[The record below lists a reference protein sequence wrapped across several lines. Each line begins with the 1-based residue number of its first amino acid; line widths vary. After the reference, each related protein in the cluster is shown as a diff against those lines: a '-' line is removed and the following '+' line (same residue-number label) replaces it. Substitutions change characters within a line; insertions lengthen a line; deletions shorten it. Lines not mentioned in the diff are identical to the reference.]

1 MKAID
6 TMIKNIK
13 QAGLVMTF
21 VFIVLLFNA
30 CQQAGG
36 NVTGS
41 EFMPDMAHSIAYEA
55 NTYSYYY
62 NNTWGSK
69 EEYHAFAQPG
79 LPVAGTIARGYAGD
93 IATDGSSSHT
103 AVPMRANGHV
113 PYYYGDKEEDR
124 LRAMEEII
132 ENPFPITDKGL
143 SQGKELY
150 NIYCGICHGDK
161 GDGMGYLVREADLAK
176 GISAG
181 VYPVQPAILINEEFT
196 AASNGR
202 YYHAIVKG
210 RNLMGSY
217 ADKLSY
223 EERWQVIHYIRSLQA
238 KNLKLTYNQYENTL
252 NSIDVPAGDEI
263 ADSDI
268 HEEEHMM
275 EDNLD
280 HNGSGDHSTE
290 HDAGLEEK
298 KQQEESIIN
307 H

>member
-13 QAGLVMTF
+13 RAGLVMTI
-21 VFIVLLFNA
+21 VFMVLLFNA

-55 NTYSYYY
+55 NTYAYYY
-62 NNTWGSK
+62 NNTWGTK
-69 EEYHAFAQPG
+69 DEYHAFAQPG
-79 LPVAGTIARGYAGD
+79 LPVEGTIARGYAGD

-103 AVPMRANGHV
+103 AVPMQANGSV
-113 PYYYGDKEEDR
+113 PYYYGDTEEER
-124 LRAMEEII
+124 LRAMAEII
-132 ENPFPITDKGL
+132 ENPYPITDKGL
-143 SQGKELY
+143 AQGKELY
-150 NIYCGICHGDK
+150 NVYCGICHGDK
-161 GDGMGYLVREADLAK
+161 GDGLGYLVREADLAK

-202 YYHAIVKG
+202 YYHAIVQG

-238 KNLKLTYNQYENTL
+238 KNLKLTYNQFENTL
-252 NSIDVPAGDEI
+252 NSIDIPAGEEVVEHDM
-263 ADSDI
+263 
-268 HEEEHMM
+268 HEDEHMM
-275 EDNLD
+275 EDD
-280 HNGSGDHSTE
+280 HGHDDSGEHATDHDAEHGDHEEEGE
-290 HDAGLEEK
+290 H
-298 KQQEESIIN
+298 